1 MDTPPI
7 ATKTRTRRRHSLA
20 FKRKLVA
27 MTERAGASV
36 AAIAL
41 EHGINA
47 NLLFRWK
54 HQLPGKS
61 HAEKTVRAAALLPVT
76 VDPMPPMDTIASS
89 PAPVSIKSTAQVA
102 PTGVIEI
109 EVSGARVRLRG
120 PVDQGNLRCVLQTLR
135 QAP

>member
-1 MDTPPI
+1 
-7 ATKTRTRRRHSLA
+7 
-20 FKRKLVA
+20 

-54 HQLPGKS
+54 HQFPGRP
-61 HAEKTVRAAALLPVT
+61 VAARPLSAAVLLPVT
-76 VDPMPPMDTIASS
+76 VDPMPPMDAIASP
-89 PAPVSIKSTAQVA
+89 PAPRVMKNATPTA

-109 EVSGARVRLRG
+109 EVGGARVRLRG

-135 QAP
+135 EAP